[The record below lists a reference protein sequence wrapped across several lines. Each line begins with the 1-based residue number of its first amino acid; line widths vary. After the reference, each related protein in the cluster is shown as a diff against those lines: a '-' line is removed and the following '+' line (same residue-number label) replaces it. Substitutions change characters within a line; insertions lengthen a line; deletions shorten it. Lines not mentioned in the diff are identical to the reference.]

1 MEKTNRVKNMGILI
15 VAFISLVYNAL
26 RFLGEEKSVMPIP
39 NSLFNMIFCLFIILL
54 SLFKNELTMER
65 KYYQEKLEKYFKKF
79 K

>member
-1 MEKTNRVKNMGILI
+1 METPNGKNMRILI
-15 VAFISLVYNAL
+15 VAFISFVYNAL
-26 RFLGEEKSVMPIP
+26 RFWGEEKSAMPIP

-54 SLFKNELTMER
+54 SLHKNELTMER